1 MYTQVDIEATEGGET
16 NMTQLTITEAR
27 QAFLDLPE
35 RLAKAPDKAVSI
47 TRRGRPVL
55 ALLPWELYESILETL
70 EVLSDPDTTAALQS
84 SLEDIRKGRLVGHE
98 AARKRLGG

>member
-1 MYTQVDIEATEGGET
+1 
-16 NMTQLTITEAR
+16 
-27 QAFLDLPE
+27 
-35 RLAKAPDKAVSI
+35 
-47 TRRGRPVL
+47 VL

-70 EVLSDPDTTAALQS
+70 EVLSDPETTAALQS